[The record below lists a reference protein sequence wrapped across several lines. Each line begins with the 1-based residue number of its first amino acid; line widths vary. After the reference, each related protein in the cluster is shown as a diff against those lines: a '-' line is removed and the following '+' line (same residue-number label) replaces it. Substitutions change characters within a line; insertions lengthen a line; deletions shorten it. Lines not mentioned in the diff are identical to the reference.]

1 MDSSQQAEA
10 RTRMFARVLGPYLVI
25 VTATAMARASQM
37 RTLATE
43 FGANAVWP
51 YVTGAFILL
60 SGLIVVALHQQWRGA
75 AAIIVS
81 VLGWMT
87 TAKGFF
93 LMAFPASY
101 ISAVKSA
108 VDAGNWWIVG
118 FTVIGL
124 VGLYLTYVGWIAAPT
139 QPVSEASA
147 SSTNGSPPR
156 GGIAHRVHV
165 GARRSPADR
174 RSR

>member
-1 MDSSQQAEA
+1 MSSSQQAEA

-43 FGANAVWP
+43 FGANSVWP

-60 SGLIVVALHQQWRGA
+60 SGLIVVALHQYWRGA

-81 VLGWMT
+81 ILGWMS

-108 VDAGNWWIVG
+108 VDAGNGWIAG
-118 FTVIGL
+118 FTVIAL
-124 VGLYLTYVGWIAAPT
+124 VGVYLTYVGWVAGPS

-147 SSTNGSPPR
+147 RPTKDLP
-156 GGIAHRVHV
+156 
-165 GARRSPADR
+165 GAA
-174 RSR
+174 